1 MVRLYQLATG
11 LLRTGVADDRE
22 DPGVDKN
29 MNVNG
34 TAARRIMLATMA
46 RMQDEHNRQVHPDW
60 RNQGFH
66 YYRAIWVE
74 CAELLDHFGWK
85 WWKHQRPDIEQVK
98 LELVDIWHFGLS
110 ILLRT
115 EELHDG
121 LVDLFVSGRTQTDAE
136 QFRLAVERLAEGTLQ
151 ARHFSTADFSA
162 VMASL
167 PMDFDE
173 LYRLYVGKNVLNHF
187 RQDHGYKQG
196 TYQKLWHG
204 REDNEHLI
212 ELMDGL
218 DTSRADAPELLYA
231 ALSARYPAGV
241 NR

>member
-1 MVRLYQLATG
+1 
-11 LLRTGVADDRE
+11 
-22 DPGVDKN
+22 
-29 MNVNG
+29 MNVNRP
-34 TAARRIMLATMA
+34 AARRVMLATMA
-46 RMQDEHNRQVHPDW
+46 RMQDEHNCQVHPDW

-85 WWKHQRPDIEQVK
+85 WWKHQRPDLEQVK

-110 ILLRT
+110 ILLRAET
-115 EELHDG
+115 LHDG
-121 LVDLFVSGRTQTDAE
+121 LVDLFAADATGAPAQPDAE
-136 QFRLAVERLAEGTLQ
+136 SFRLAVERLAEGTL
-151 ARHFSTADFSA
+151 RGRGFSTADFASA
-162 VMASL
+162 MAAL

-196 TYQKLWHG
+196 TYHKLWQG

-212 ELMDGL
+212 EVMDGL
-218 DTSRADAPELLYA
+218 DTSRADAPEQLYA
-231 ALSARYPAGV
+231 ALSARYQADAG
-241 NR
+241 R